1 MGEAIQEATGERID
15 HEINPEVSARRN
27 ALFDKYISPY
37 KNMIYKL
44 CIKYSDKSEDVE
56 ENYTI
61 VLTTLFRG
69 IETYDPS
76 REIKTWIHIV
86 TKRQVF
92 EINRKR
98 AQDDNRDRD
107 HDVHAVCDNILDDD
121 RISANCMC
129 LENYRELY
137 NDDILAALD
146 AMKPMYKDAL
156 LLQMAGY
163 SLQEIADIEFEKG
176 NLSSRNID
184 TVKSRLFLARQYMR
198 DKITRDGKRKTD

>member
-1 MGEAIQEATGERID
+1 MGEAIQRTAERID
-15 HEINPEVSARRN
+15 HEVTQAVSSRRN
-27 ALFDKYISPY
+27 ALFDKYIRPY
-37 KNMIYKL
+37 FNMIYKL
-44 CIKYSDKSEDVE
+44 CIRYSDNSEDVE

-92 EINRKR
+92 ELNRRR
-98 AQDDNRDRD
+98 AKDNNRDRD
-107 HDVHAVCDNILDDD
+107 HDIHIICDDILDDGN
-121 RISANCMC
+121 ITANCMSMD
-129 LENYRELY
+129 NYRGLY
-137 NDDILAALD
+137 NDEILEALD
-146 AMKPMYKDAL
+146 SIKPMYRDAL

-163 SLQEIADIEFEKG
+163 SLQEIADLEFEKG

-198 DKITRDGKRKTD
+198 DKITRDGKRKEN

>member
-1 MGEAIQEATGERID
+1 MGEAIQEAADRID
-15 HEINPEVSARRN
+15 HELTPEVATRRN
-27 ALFDKYISPY
+27 ALFDKYIRPY
-37 KNMIYKL
+37 FNMIYKL
-44 CIKYSDKSEDVE
+44 CIKYSDSSEDVE
-56 ENYTI
+56 ENYSI

-69 IETYDPS
+69 IETYDPC

-98 AQDDNRDRD
+98 AKDDNRDRD
-107 HDVHAVCDNILDDD
+107 HDIHIICDDLLDDD
-121 RISANCMC
+121 APSANCMC

-146 AMKPMYKDAL
+146 SMKPMYKEAL

-176 NLSSRNID
+176 NLTSRNID
-184 TVKSRLFLARQYMR
+184 TVKSRLFLARQYIR
-198 DKITRDGKRKTD
+198 EKITRDGKRKTD

>member
-1 MGEAIQEATGERID
+1 MGETIQKRAERLD
-15 HEINPEVSARRN
+15 YEVTSAVTKRRN
-27 ALFDKYISPY
+27 ALFDKYIRPY
-37 KNMIYKL
+37 FNMIYKL
-44 CIKYSDKSEDVE
+44 CIRYSDNSEDVE

-69 IETYDPS
+69 IETYDPN

-92 EINRKR
+92 EVNRKR
-98 AQDDNRDRD
+98 AKEDNRDKDRD
-107 HDVHAVCDNILDDD
+107 VSVICDNILDD
-121 RISANCMC
+121 RYETASCMSM
-129 LENYRELY
+129 ENYRSLY
-137 NDDILAALD
+137 NDDILEALD
-146 AMKPMYKDAL
+146 SIKPMYRDAL

-163 SLQEIADIEFEKG
+163 SLQEIADMEYERG

-198 DKITRDGKRKTD
+198 DKITRDGKRKDD

>member
-1 MGEAIQEATGERID
+1 MGEAIQEAAERID
-15 HEINPEVSARRN
+15 HELTPEVATRRN
-27 ALFDKYISPY
+27 ALFDKYIRPY
-37 KNMIYKL
+37 FNMIYKL
-44 CIKYSDKSEDVE
+44 CIKYSDSSEDVE
-56 ENYTI
+56 ENYAM

-98 AQDDNRDRD
+98 AKDDNRDRD
-107 HDVHAVCDNILDDD
+107 HDIHIICDDLPDDD
-121 RISANCMC
+121 APSASCMC
-129 LENYRELY
+129 LENYREFY

-146 AMKPMYKDAL
+146 SMKPMYKEAL

-163 SLQEIADIEFEKG
+163 SLQEIANIEFEKG
-176 NLSSRNID
+176 NLTSRNID

-198 DKITRDGKRKTD
+198 EKITRDGKRKTD

>member
-1 MGEAIQEATGERID
+1 MGETIRKAAGELD
-15 HEINPEVSARRN
+15 NGLNPEVAARRN
-27 ALFDKYISPY
+27 ALFDKYIRPY
-37 KNMIYKL
+37 FNMVYKL
-44 CIKYSDKSEDVE
+44 CIQYSNRSEDVE
-56 ENYTI
+56 ENYSI

-92 EINRKR
+92 EVNRKR
-98 AQDDNRDRD
+98 AKEDNRDRD
-107 HDVHAVCDNILDDD
+107 QDVHDICDNIMDDD
-121 RISANCMC
+121 HISSNCMC
-129 LENYRELY
+129 LENYREFY

-146 AMKPMYKDAL
+146 SMKPMYKDAL

-176 NLSSRNID
+176 NLTSRNID

-198 DKITRDGKRKTD
+198 EKITRDGKRKTD

>member
-1 MGEAIQEATGERID
+1 MGEAIQEAAERID
-15 HEINPEVSARRN
+15 HELTPEVATRRN
-27 ALFDKYISPY
+27 ALFDKYIRPY
-37 KNMIYKL
+37 FNMIYKL
-44 CIKYSDKSEDVE
+44 CIKYSDSSEDVE
-56 ENYTI
+56 ENYSI

-69 IETYDPS
+69 IETYDPC

-98 AQDDNRDRD
+98 AKEDNRDRD
-107 HDVHAVCDNILDDD
+107 HDIHIICDDVLDDD
-121 RISANCMC
+121 TPSANCMC
-129 LENYRELY
+129 LDNYRELY

-146 AMKPMYKDAL
+146 SMKPMYKEAL

-163 SLQEIADIEFEKG
+163 SLQEIANIEFEKG
-176 NLSSRNID
+176 NLTSRNID

-198 DKITRDGKRKTD
+198 EKITRDGKRKTD

>member
-1 MGEAIQEATGERID
+1 MGEAIQEAADRID
-15 HEINPEVSARRN
+15 HELTPEVATRRN
-27 ALFDKYISPY
+27 ALFDKYIRPY
-37 KNMIYKL
+37 FNMIYKL
-44 CIKYSDKSEDVE
+44 CIKYSDSSEDVE
-56 ENYTI
+56 ENYSI

-69 IETYDPS
+69 IETYDPC

-98 AQDDNRDRD
+98 AKDDNRDRD
-107 HDVHAVCDNILDDD
+107 HDIHIVCDDLLDDD
-121 RISANCMC
+121 APSANCMW

-146 AMKPMYKDAL
+146 SMKPMYKEAL

-176 NLSSRNID
+176 NLTSRNID

-198 DKITRDGKRKTD
+198 EKITRDGKRKTD

>member
-1 MGEAIQEATGERID
+1 MGEALHAAAERPD
-15 HEINPEVSARRN
+15 NELNPEVASRRN
-27 ALFDKYISPY
+27 ALFDKYIRPY
-37 KNMIYKL
+37 FNMIYKL
-44 CIKYSDKSEDVE
+44 CIRYSDSSVDVE
-56 ENYTI
+56 ENYSI

-98 AQDDNRDRD
+98 AKEDNRDRD
-107 HDVHAVCDNILDDD
+107 HDIHVVSEDLLEDDTP
-121 RISANCMC
+121 SANCMC
-129 LENYRELY
+129 LENYRQLY

-146 AMKPMYKDAL
+146 SMKPMYKEAL

-198 DKITRDGKRKTD
+198 EKITRDGKRKTD

>member
-1 MGEAIQEATGERID
+1 MGEAIQEAADRID
-15 HEINPEVSARRN
+15 HELTPEVAIRRN
-27 ALFDKYISPY
+27 ALFDKYIRPY
-37 KNMIYKL
+37 FNMIYKL
-44 CIKYSDKSEDVE
+44 CIKYSDSSEDVE
-56 ENYTI
+56 ENYSI

-92 EINRKR
+92 EINKKR
-98 AQDDNRDRD
+98 SKDDNRDRD
-107 HDVHAVCDNILDDD
+107 HDIQIICDNILDDD
-121 RISANCMC
+121 HVSANCMC
-129 LENYRELY
+129 LENYRQLY

-146 AMKPMYKDAL
+146 SMKPMYKEAL

-176 NLSSRNID
+176 NLTSRNID

-198 DKITRDGKRKTD
+198 EKITRDGKRKTD

>member
-1 MGEAIQEATGERID
+1 MGEAIQEAADRID
-15 HEINPEVSARRN
+15 HELTPEVATRRN
-27 ALFDKYISPY
+27 ALFDKYIRPY
-37 KNMIYKL
+37 FNMIYKL
-44 CIKYSDKSEDVE
+44 CIKYSDSSEDVE
-56 ENYTI
+56 ENYSI

-69 IETYDPS
+69 IETYDPC

-98 AQDDNRDRD
+98 AKDDNRDRD
-107 HDVHAVCDNILDDD
+107 HDIHIICDDLLDDD
-121 RISANCMC
+121 APSANCMC

-146 AMKPMYKDAL
+146 SMKPMYKEAL

-176 NLSSRNID
+176 NLTSRNID

-198 DKITRDGKRKTD
+198 EKITRDGKRKTD